1 MLSLKR
7 GVGQG
12 VRIGENVQVR
22 VMSMDGCDVRLAIV
36 APRHVPIARK
46 ETKLQKPQR
55 RSK

>member
-22 VMSMDGCDVRLAIV
+22 VMAMDGCDVRLAIV

-46 ETKLQKPQR
+46 ETKLHKPQR